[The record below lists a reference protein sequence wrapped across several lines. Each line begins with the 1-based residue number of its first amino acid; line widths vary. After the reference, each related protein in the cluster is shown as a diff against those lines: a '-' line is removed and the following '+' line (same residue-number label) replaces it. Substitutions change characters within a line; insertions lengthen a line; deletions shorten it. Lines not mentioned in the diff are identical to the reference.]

1 MSFAEQAKNKA
12 IIDRMGEDINDLSFN
27 LTTIANE
34 LKPEWS
40 AIFYYI
46 TLKIMSLGSFLTAAI
61 SMLASWEEKSLL
73 KYSLS
78 CLLCFCM

>member
-34 LKPEWS
+34 LKPE
-40 AIFYYI
+40 
-46 TLKIMSLGSFLTAAI
+46 
-61 SMLASWEEKSLL
+61 
-73 KYSLS
+73 
-78 CLLCFCM
+78 